1 MFAFLEGISPIWWLA
16 LALVLGVFELLAVS
30 TYFLWPALAAGLVAA
45 SLIVWPELTG
55 EVQLAVFAAC
65 TVATTLAGRWAFS
78 RFGNADDKAADLNN
92 RAARM
97 VGRNAEVISYANSRG
112 YVLID
117 GVRWSAIWP
126 DGSVAEEGDTVKIE
140 GVDGSTLLVSR
151 N

>member
-16 LALVLGVFELLAVS
+16 FALILAVFELLAVS

-45 SLIVWPELTG
+45 SLFVWPEMIG
-55 EVQLAVFAAC
+55 EVQLAIFAAG
-65 TVATTLAGRWAFS
+65 TVAMSLAGRWAFS
-78 RFGNADDKAADLNN
+78 RFGGTNDKATDLNN

-117 GVRWSAIWP
+117 GVRWSATWP
-126 DGSVAEEGDTVKIE
+126 DDKVAKEGDTVKIE
-140 GVDGSTLLVSR
+140 GVDGSTLIVSR